1 MANEKNK
8 QETIIYLNN
17 SASLFFKCIICN
29 NNQNVQSLFNAFTPI
44 CNECLFDL
52 KYYVETRRPKT

>member
-1 MANEKNK
+1 MADETNK
-8 QETIIYLNN
+8 QETIIYSSD

-29 NNQNVQSLFNAFTPI
+29 NYQNAQSLYNQFTPI
-44 CNECLFDL
+44 CDKCLFDL